1 MLGYISPLKV
11 FLDKALTLGY
21 DNVPQRKLLFNYDLP
36 RRFKSKPRYIKEND
50 LDKLMEAVKKLKC
63 PYQKNAILLARWTGA
78 RREEIQRLDINAL
91 DY

>member
-1 MLGYISPLKV
+1 M
-11 FLDKALTLGY
+11 GY

-63 PYQKNAILLARWTGA
+63 PYQKNAILLAR
-78 RREEIQRLDINAL
+78 
-91 DY
+91 

>member
-1 MLGYISPLKV
+1 ML
-11 FLDKALTLGY
+11 DEELTLVY
-21 DNVPQRKLLFNYDLP
+21 DNVPKRKLLFNYDLP
-36 RRFKSKPRYIKEND
+36 RRHKSKPRYIKEND

-63 PYQKNAILLARWTGA
+63 PYKKKCHIISWWIGA